1 MTDSPTENRRS
12 FARQLALKIWL
23 DGGDQNS
30 ELRSACIKKHPD
42 LAADLTEEFRRLRLI
57 DAAQVAPRETVD
69 LPGNTANVTPIDTLA
84 IDQAKDQVKVKADRC
99 FSCGAIL
106 SGLSGQASTKR
117 DGAQCPLC
125 GAAIAESAIPIHHR
139 PGDRLGDYELTRPLG
154 NGSFG
159 TVWLAHDH
167 KLLRQVALKIPRR
180 GLMSRSDEE
189 AFILEAR
196 VAAAVNHPQVV
207 AVHDV
212 GVLDEITF
220 ICTEYV
226 PGSTLGEWSPPPED
240 RALAV
245 GRMIRL
251 ICEPIQA
258 IHDAG
263 IVHRDL
269 KPSNVLV
276 TPGGIPKVT
285 DFGVAKSFHQSNMT
299 LTGQVLGTPSYMSPE
314 VAGGSS
320 KDSDSRTDIFS
331 LGVILYEFLAA
342 RLPFQGEA
350 TMKLLQQICE
360 VDPPPI
366 HSLELPWDVPVEL
379 SRICMKCLEKDPRDR
394 YQTARE
400 LADDLARFEQG
411 EPVHARPKPLALSL
425 YRYAEKKPTLA
436 MTLGFLL
443 VGFITFPLWAATIF
457 WGDKDLPRRV
467 PQIVL
472 PPSPTEQSVEQA
484 DMDTRFSEAVSVSQQ
499 QPRVGLEMLF
509 ALTHE
514 LLDGTTAI
522 GDEYRQRKLRE
533 SRRLMVENAAS
544 LKSKRLSHELGQPEK
559 LWTPNQAGLVVQCA
573 TDGNRVNNQTSFRN
587 RTLVAWVEEESRVLH
602 RKSIET
608 ILNTQGVCA
617 TPAGHLTFPQKGVA
631 IEGRE
636 GVFTWSAYPSEFG
649 KFRKDDWKW
658 NDLPAS
664 FCKVA
669 TDQRLIWTVQE
680 SGDLRCT
687 RINGPPGRV
696 SPRTVTFSPAIDGV
710 VSNLHWFGDA
720 DLLITETA
728 TGVQAWDLD
737 VTQAELVAN
746 QVTEWVGSFVEV
758 SGSQNQFAIQQ
769 GLAAEL
775 QWFSTQDV
783 QSLGGGGVPL
793 PSDETLEMVA
803 SSDGES
809 IFVLSRMG
817 DEWVWRAWKP
827 KLESVLNLISWQ
839 DPARPVRLF
848 PHPSDG
854 RAILVG
860 REILTWNPERETLT
874 SVHGP
879 IGSTESYGPVVW
891 LPLHNEILYS
901 IDNRVFRIDLNRGST
916 VPIENR
922 SNASSLP
929 IDVHQAAVEF
939 FAVSPD
945 ERWFA
950 SCDSEGTVH
959 QSQISVTSVLQNLD
973 IIRPAG
979 SQSTRLIKEVVSP
992 DEDKIV
998 LEGEDGRLELYRNNR
1013 FLSGQPVWRLS
1024 SRKLDGVRSSAI
1036 GDKFLA
1042 ILTEDDDCRV
1052 YSSVSDKSPT
1062 RFEMQVSKDRMHV
1075 EFSPDQRWLLIWGDE
1090 GLDCID
1096 LKTRTHSNQ
1105 RFSYPNKV
1113 RDACWAFGRNQVVVL
1128 DENGEM
1134 LLLEPQLNKV
1144 IARND
1149 DRILSNNGQ
1158 DAKLVSCRD
1167 FTFAVNADSVAWLS
1181 QVQAAP
1187 QVGLNPIE
1195 PLSIPL
1201 LSSSI
1206 AFRDLRHD
1214 LVPITSQGSE
1224 TLTLYLDR
1232 RRSPEI
1238 RQFNTER
1245 WTRWPLRGG
1254 VQGSDRARDDLEASG
1269 TQVFAVSPN
1278 EKKVFQGV
1286 EGNLRIWSIENRE
1299 ISLQASPIESTRL
1312 TLERRDRVTAAQ
1324 FDHVS
1329 TRLALGFGSGR
1340 IVIWDADQK
1349 GEFQLAASLAVSDR
1363 PIEKLRF
1370 SDSHQSLFFQ
1380 AQDRVGQVRMETLG
1394 LMKQLAFLTGAA
1406 LPSETKETP

>member
-1 MTDSPTENRRS
+1 MSDSPTENRRS
-12 FARQLALKIWL
+12 FARQLALKTWL
-23 DGGDQNS
+23 DGGDQSS
-30 ELRSACIKKHPD
+30 ELRLACIEKHPD
-42 LAADLTEEFRRLRLI
+42 LAAQLTEEFRRLRLI
-57 DAAQVAPRETVD
+57 DAAQVEPEETVD
-69 LPGNTANVTPIDTLA
+69 LPGNTANLQPSDTWA
-84 IDQAKDQVKVKADRC
+84 VDQSKVIADRC
-99 FSCGAIL
+99 LSCGAIL

-117 DGAQCPLC
+117 DDGQCPLC

-180 GLMSRSDEE
+180 GLMSKTDEE

-212 GVLDEITF
+212 GVLDDMTF

-226 PGSTLGEWSPPPED
+226 PGSTLSEWSPPPED
-240 RALAV
+240 RARAV
-245 GRMIRL
+245 GRMIRF

-276 TPGGIPKVT
+276 TPSGIPKVT

-350 TMKLLQQICE
+350 TMKLLQQICD
-360 VDPPPI
+360 VDPPQI
-366 HSLELPWDVPVEL
+366 HLLDLPWDVPLEL

-394 YQTARE
+394 YQSVRE
-400 LADDLARFEQG
+400 LAEDLGRFEQG
-411 EPVHARPKPLALSL
+411 EPVKARPKPLALSL
-425 YRYAEKKPTLA
+425 YRLAEKKPGFA
-436 MTLGFLL
+436 MTVGLLL
-443 VGFITFPLWAATIF
+443 VGVVTLPVWAATIF
-457 WGDKDLPRRV
+457 WGDENVPRGI
-467 PQIVL
+467 PQIDL
-472 PPSPTEQSVEQA
+472 PPSPTEQSVAQA
-484 DMDTRFSEAVSVSQQ
+484 AMDTRFSEAVSISQQ
-499 QPRVGLEMLF
+499 QPREGLEMLF
-509 ALTHE
+509 VLTNE
-514 LLDGTTAI
+514 LVDGKTAI

-533 SRRLMVENAAS
+533 SRRLMVKNAAS
-544 LKSKRLSHELGQPEK
+544 LQSKRLPHEEPGQPEQF
-559 LWTPNQAGLVVQCA
+559 WAHPRAGLVVLCA
-573 TDGNRVNNQTSFRN
+573 TEGNRRNNQTSFQDRS
-587 RTLVAWVEEESRVLH
+587 LVTWVEEESRVLH
-602 RKSIET
+602 RKSVET
-608 ILNTQGVCA
+608 ILNTRGVCSTA
-617 TPAGHLTFPQKGVA
+617 TGHLIFPQKGVA
-631 IEGRE
+631 IAGRE
-636 GVFTWSAYPSEFG
+636 GVFTWFAYRSELG
-649 KFRKDDWKW
+649 KFRKDEWKW

-664 FCKVA
+664 FCKIA
-669 TDQRLIWTVQE
+669 TDQSVIWTVQE
-680 SGDLRCT
+680 SGDLRCV
-687 RINGPPGRV
+687 RLNGPPGRV
-696 SPRTVTFSPAIDGV
+696 SPRSVTFSPAIDGV
-710 VSNLHWFGDA
+710 VSELRWFGDA
-720 DLLITETA
+720 NLLITETA

-737 VTQAELVAN
+737 VTRAKLVAN
-746 QVTEWVGSFVEV
+746 RVTEWVGSFVEV
-758 SGSQNQFAIQQ
+758 SGSQNQFGIQQ
-769 GLAAEL
+769 GVAGEL
-775 QWFSTQDV
+775 QLFSALDV
-783 QSLGGGGVPL
+783 QSSGGEGVRL
-793 PSDETLEMVA
+793 SSDETLELVA

-809 IFVLSRMG
+809 IFVLNRLD
-817 DEWVWRAWKP
+817 DEWAWQVWKP
-827 KLESVLNLISWQ
+827 RLESVLNLISWQ

-860 REILTWNPERETLT
+860 REILTWNPERETL
-874 SVHGP
+874 SLVHGSL
-879 IGSTESYGPVVW
+879 GSTESYGPAAW
-891 LPLHNEILYS
+891 LSRRNEILYS
-901 IDNRVFRIDLNRGST
+901 IDNRVYRLDLNRGLT

-922 SNASSLP
+922 SNAGASP
-929 IDVHQAAVEF
+929 IDVHQASVEF
-939 FAVSPD
+939 IAVSPD

-950 SCDSEGTVH
+950 SCDAEGTVH
-959 QSQISVTSVLQNLD
+959 QSQISVASVLQNLD
-973 IIRPAG
+973 INQTLGG
-979 SQSTRLIKEVVSP
+979 STTGRIKEVPSP
-992 DEDKIV
+992 NEDKIV
-998 LEGEDGRLELYRNNR
+998 CEGEDGRLELYRNNR

-1024 SRKLDGVRSSAI
+1024 SRKLEGVRSSAI
-1036 GDKFLA
+1036 GDQFLA
-1042 ILTEDDDCRV
+1042 ILTEDDHCRV

-1062 RFEMQVSKDRMHV
+1062 EFEMRVSKDRMHV

-1096 LKTRTHSNQ
+1096 LKTRIQSNQ
-1105 RFSYPNKV
+1105 RFSSPIKV

-1128 DENGEM
+1128 DQNGEM
-1134 LLLEPQLNKV
+1134 LLLEPQLKKV
-1144 IARND
+1144 VTRNN
-1149 DRILSNNGQ
+1149 DRILSNKGQ
-1158 DAKLVSCRD
+1158 DAKLIACRD

-1181 QVQAAP
+1181 QVQAGP
-1187 QVGLNPIE
+1187 QAGLNPID
-1195 PLSIPL
+1195 PLASPL

-1206 AFRDLRHD
+1206 VFRDLSRD
-1214 LVPITSQGSE
+1214 LVPMTSQDSE

-1232 RRSPEI
+1232 LKSPEI

-1245 WTRWPLRGG
+1245 WTRWPLVGG
-1254 VQGSDRARDDLEASG
+1254 GRAGDRAGTDLEAVG
-1269 TQVFAVSPN
+1269 PPVFAVSPN

-1286 EGNLRIWSIENRE
+1286 ENHLRIWSIEDRE
-1299 ISLQASPIESTRL
+1299 ISRQASSIKSTRL

-1324 FDHVS
+1324 FDHGS

-1340 IVIWDADQK
+1340 IVIWDSDQK
-1349 GEFQLAASLAVSDR
+1349 GEFQLAASLPVSDG
-1363 PIEKLRF
+1363 PISKLRF

-1380 AQDRVGQVRMETLG
+1380 AKDRVGQVRMETRG

-1406 LPSETKETP
+1406 LPSVDKETP